1 MSGSAC
7 SSACG
12 WCGGCT
18 AAWERDATA
27 TVSCV
32 ICDRHMVV
40 EADERPPYRCDA
52 CAARSD
58 LFSEGDVVVVLQAAR
73 LPREVALGTG
83 RIARVTTDA
92 QGTRVY
98 WITGFP
104 VARPAHVLRR
114 GAVA

>member
-1 MSGSAC
+1 
-7 SSACG
+7 
-12 WCGGCT
+12 
-18 AAWERDATA
+18 
-27 TVSCV
+27 
-32 ICDRHMVV
+32 
-40 EADERPPYRCDA
+40 
-52 CAARSD
+52 
-58 LFSEGDVVVVLQAAR
+58 
-73 LPREVALGTG
+73 VALGTG